1 MPTPDRNPLS
11 QARVTQIYDR
21 NAPFYD
27 AMETPMEW
35 MALRAW
41 RRDLIS
47 GLSGHVLELGV
58 GTGHNLALYPADV
71 VLTAVDV
78 APSMLKRARARAR
91 QLGIDA
97 TFVQADMRDLPFETA
112 SFDAVVTSCV
122 FCSVTEPRVGLT
134 EARRVL
140 KPGGHLRMLEHQRPE
155 PPLLG
160 WLFDRLNPLVV
171 RLTGANVN
179 RETQRTVESAGFSF
193 VHARRL
199 DRLGIVRLF
208 DACEPELDT
217 VSAASAPAAHAPR
230 DSKRRTSSSM
240 TAPFCAEQIVRTMPR

>member
-1 MPTPDRNPLS
+1 MPTPDQSPLS

-27 AMETPMEW
+27 AMEAPMEW

-58 GTGHNLALYPADV
+58 GTGRNLALYPTDV
-71 VLTAVDV
+71 SLTAVDV

-122 FCSVTEPRVGLT
+122 FCSVAEPRAGLA

-140 KPGGHLRMLEHQRPE
+140 KPGGHLRMLEHQRPD
-155 PPLLG
+155 PPALG
-160 WLFDRLNPLVV
+160 WLFDRLNPLAV

-179 RETQRTVESAGFSF
+179 RETQRLVEDAGFSS
-193 VHARRL
+193 VTVRRL
-199 DRLGIVRLF
+199 DGLGIVRF
-208 DACEPELDT
+208 FNACDAREPEVGTEEADAKVDAIDT
-217 VSAASAPAAHAPR
+217 AGAPPAGTQR
-230 DSKRRTSSSM
+230 DSRR
-240 TAPFCAEQIVRTMPR
+240 